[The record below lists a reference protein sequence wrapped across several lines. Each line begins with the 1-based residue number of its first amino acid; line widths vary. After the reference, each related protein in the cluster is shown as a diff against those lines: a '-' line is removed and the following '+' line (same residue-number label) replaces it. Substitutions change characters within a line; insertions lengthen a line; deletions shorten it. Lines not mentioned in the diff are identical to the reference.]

1 MSGLRLNSGGLI
13 DRNRP
18 LNFSFDGKA
27 FSGFQGDTVASALI
41 ANGVNLMGRSFKYHR
56 PRGAI
61 TAGSSEPNAL
71 MEIGTGGR
79 KEPNVRATV
88 QELYDGLTARSQNRW
103 PSLEFDVSSINS
115 LASSIFVAG
124 FYYKTFMWPKSFW
137 EKVYEPLIRRA
148 AGLGR
153 ATHEA
158 DPDRYEKVYGHCDVL
173 VIGSG
178 PAGLMAALSAARAG
192 ARVTVVDEGALL
204 GGSLLNENEEIDGKS
219 GAEWAADV
227 LGELAAMKDVIL
239 MARTTAFGWYDG
251 NIVGCLE
258 RVQKHVALPSHHAPV
273 ERMWKIAAKRIVLAS
288 GAEERPLV
296 FGGNDRPGV
305 MQASAIRT
313 LANRYAAVPG
323 RAGVVFT
330 NNDSGYRTAR
340 DLTAHG
346 IEVRALID
354 ARSEVPELDAGGVP
368 VIAGGV
374 ITDVKGGK
382 KISSID
388 FTRGGSHEH
397 LSCDFV
403 AMSGGW
409 NPNVHLG
416 CHKGA
421 RPVWDDKI
429 SAFVTPDVGPEIVA
443 AGSCAGVLSLSGCLK
458 DGAAKGVKAAHQC
471 GFKSKAVAV
480 PRARDDAS
488 HDVSALWW
496 VKQSTGKAFVD
507 YQNDVTAKDIP
518 LAAREGY
525 TDVEL
530 TKRYTTT
537 GMATDQGKLS
547 NINAIGILAEATA
560 KTIAEVSTTT
570 YRPYYTPVSF
580 GAFAGP
586 YRGHHFQPVRKTPL
600 HKWAEEQGAV
610 FVEAGLWYRSQW
622 FPQPGETHWL
632 ESVKREVINTRS
644 NVGVCDVSTL
654 GKIDVQGPD
663 AAEFMNRLYCN
674 GWKTLQVGKAR
685 YGLMLRE
692 DGMVFDD
699 GTSSRLAED
708 HYFMTTTT
716 ANAARVM
723 SHMEYCHQA
732 LWPELDVQ
740 YVSVTEQWA
749 QMAVAG
755 PNAHKTLQK
764 IIAEDLSDEAFPY
777 MGAQEVTVSGGI
789 KGRLFRISFSGELA
803 FELSVPAD
811 YGDAV
816 IRSIMHAGEEYGIQP
831 YGTEALSVMR
841 IEKGHVAGGE
851 LNGTS
856 TVYDMG
862 LGRMMSTKKD
872 YIGRMMAGRDA
883 LHVPDRPQFV
893 GIRPL
898 EKDLQIKAGSHLLK
912 RGDKPSM
919 ANDQGYVTAVAYSPM
934 VEQWIALGYLDGGR
948 ERRGE
953 IIQVWDGLRGAHM
966 LAEVCDPVFYDKEHA
981 KLHG

>member
-1 MSGLRLNSGGLI
+1 MSGMRLSSGGLI
-13 DRNRP
+13 DRERP
-18 LNFSFDGKA
+18 LNFTFDGKTFA
-27 FSGFQGDTVASALI
+27 GYEGDTVASALI

-56 PRGAI
+56 PRGCI
-61 TAGSSEPNAL
+61 TATSAEPNAL

-79 KEPNVRATV
+79 QEPNVRATV

-103 PSLEFDVSSINS
+103 PSLEFDVNAINS
-115 LASSIFVAG
+115 LAASIFVAG

-137 EKVYEPLIRRA
+137 EKIYEPLIRKA

-153 ATHEA
+153 ATYEA
-158 DPDRYEKVYGHCDVL
+158 DPDRYEKSYGHCDVL

-178 PAGLMAALSAARAG
+178 PAGLMAAISAARAG
-192 ARVTVVDEGALL
+192 ARVILVDEGAQL
-204 GGSLLNENEEIDGKS
+204 GGSLLNENEEIDGQPGK
-219 GAEWAADV
+219 EWARIALDELSSINDV
-227 LGELAAMKDVIL
+227 KL

-251 NIVGCLE
+251 NIVGALE
-258 RVQKHVALPSHHAPV
+258 RVQKHVACPSHLEPV
-273 ERMWKIAAKRIVLAS
+273 ERFWKIVAKRIVLAT

-305 MQASAIRT
+305 MLASAIRT
-313 LANRYAAVPG
+313 YANRYAAVPG
-323 RAGVVFT
+323 RSGVVFT

-340 DLTAHG
+340 DLTAKG
-346 IEVRALID
+346 IEVRAVID
-354 ARSEVPELDAGGVP
+354 ARPEIDGIDAGGVP

-374 ITDVKGGK
+374 IIDVKGGK
-382 KISSID
+382 KITSVD
-388 FTRGGSHEH
+388 FFQGSEH
-397 LSCDFV
+397 GHIACDFV

-409 NPNVHLG
+409 NPNVHLS
-416 CHKGA
+416 CHKGG
-421 RPVWDDKI
+421 RPVWDENI
-429 SAFVTPDVGPEIVA
+429 SAFVTPDAGKELLS
-443 AGSCAGVLSLSGCLK
+443 AGSATGLLSLSDCLR
-458 DGAAKGVKAAHQC
+458 DGAAKGVKAAHQA
-471 GFKSKAVAV
+471 GFKFKAVSV
-480 PRARDDAS
+480 PKARDDAS
-488 HDVSALWW
+488 HNISALWW

-547 NINAIGILAEATA
+547 NINAIGILAETTA
-560 KTIAEVSTTT
+560 KSIAEVSTTT
-570 YRPYYTPVSF
+570 YRPFYTPVSF

-600 HKWAEEQGAV
+600 HRWAIEHGAA
-610 FVEAGLWYRSQW
+610 FVETGLWYRSQW
-622 FPQPGETHWL
+622 FPQSGETHWL
-632 ESVKREVINTRS
+632 ESVDREVLNTRT

-654 GKIDVQGPD
+654 GKIDVQGKD
-663 AAEFMNRLYCN
+663 TAEFMNRLYCN

-692 DGMVFDD
+692 DGIVFDD

-716 ANAARVM
+716 ANAGGVM
-723 SHMEYCHQA
+723 GHMEYCHQA

-755 PNAHKTLQK
+755 PNSRATLQK
-764 IIAEDLSDEAFPY
+764 IIAEDLSNEAFPF
-777 MGAQEVTVSGGI
+777 MGAQIVTVAGGI

-816 IRSIMHAGEEYGIQP
+816 IRSIMHAGAEFGIQP

-862 LGRMMSTKKD
+862 MGRMMSTKKD
-872 YIGRMMAGRDA
+872 YIGRMMAQREA
-883 LHVPDRPQFV
+883 MHIPDRPNFV
-893 GIRPL
+893 GLRPL
-898 EKDLQIKAGSHLLK
+898 DKKLQIKAGSHLLK
-912 RGDKPSM
+912 HGETPSI
-919 ANDQGYVTAVAYSPM
+919 ANDQGYVTAVAHSPM
-934 VEQWIALGYLDGGR
+934 VGQWIALGYLNGGR
-948 ERRGE
+948 DRYGE
-953 IIQVWDGLRGAHM
+953 TVQVWDGLRGMHM
-966 LAEVCDPVFYDKEHA
+966 LAEVCDPIFYDKEHV